1 MTATERAEAVA
12 PKTVPALG
20 PVPRVKQ
27 PTAAERV
34 LPSGLRV
41 VAVRRPGVPLV
52 EMRLRIPFSGT
63 AASHPAR
70 SSVLS
75 NTMLAG
81 TEQHNQVEL
90 AAALQALGADLSV
103 SSDSDRLVIG
113 GAVLR
118 TGLTDLLGLVAEVIG
133 SASYPNREVA
143 GERSRLAE
151 RLAILRSQPSVLVG
165 EALNQRLYGS
175 HPYAHELP
183 TVDAVQAVTAG
194 QLRKLHADRVR
205 PDGGVLVLVGDLSPA
220 RVLDT
225 VEKALSGWTGS
236 AAGRTPPALPPVRP
250 QPLLLVDRPG
260 SVQSSIRL
268 GGPAVRREAPD
279 YPALQLANLVYG
291 GYFSSRLVENIRED
305 KGYTYGPHSR
315 VSHSAA
321 GSRLVVDADV
331 ATGVTAP
338 ALLEV
343 WYELGRMATLPVKA
357 EELEDV
363 RQYAVGSLALSI
375 STQAGLASTLSALIG
390 VGLGLDWLR
399 EHPRRLAAVTLE
411 EAFEAARRYLAPAG
425 MVTVV
430 LGEAAAVSGSL
441 AALGPVESAP
451 VESV

>member
-1 MTATERAEAVA
+1 
-12 PKTVPALG
+12 
-20 PVPRVKQ
+20 
-27 PTAAERV
+27 
-34 LPSGLRV
+34 
-41 VAVRRPGVPLV
+41 VPLV
-52 EMRLRIPFSGT
+52 ELRLRLPFGGT
-63 AASHPAR
+63 APSHPAR
-70 SSVLS
+70 ASVLA

-81 TEQHNQVEL
+81 TAAHSQVEL
-90 AAALQALGADLSV
+90 AAELQALGADLSV
-103 SSDSDRLVIG
+103 SSDSDRLIVG

-118 TGLTDLLGLVAEVIG
+118 TGLGALLGLVAEVLE
-133 SASYPNREVA
+133 SAAYPSREVA

-175 HPYAHELP
+175 HPYARELATP
-183 TVDAVQAVTAG
+183 EAVQSVTAA

-205 PDGGVLVLVGDLSPA
+205 PDGSTLVLVGDLSPA

-225 VEKALSGWTGS
+225 VESALGSWTGDP
-236 AAGRTPPALPPVRP
+236 AGRPLPPLPPVRP

-260 SVQSSIRL
+260 SVQASIRL

-279 YPALQLANLVYG
+279 YPALQLANLAYG

-315 VSHSAA
+315 ISHSVA

-331 ATGVTAP
+331 ATAVTAP
-338 ALLEV
+338 ALLEI
-343 WYELGRMATLPVKA
+343 WYELGRMATLPITA
-357 EELEDV
+357 EELENV

-411 EAFEAARRYLAPAG
+411 ETFEAARSYLAPAG
-425 MVTVV
+425 MLAVV
-430 LGEAAAVSGSL
+430 LGEAAQIRDPL
-441 AALGPVESAP
+441 AALGPVETA
-451 VESV
+451 